1 MALEIFHIS
10 NIDRLLERKQPMDI
24 IFNKLSTGE
33 KVEAKGVIVTSIHG
47 KEGTC
52 NIEFPN
58 GEKRT
63 IYKILIDRID
73 NVKIYF

>member
-24 IFNKLSTGE
+24 TFTKKSTGE
-33 KVEAKGVIVTSIHG
+33 KVEAFGVIVTSIHG

-52 NIEFPN
+52 NIEFPS

-63 IYKILIDRID
+63 IYKILLVSI
-73 NVKIYF
+73 VVG

>member
-1 MALEIFHIS
+1 MEKLLNLSKIDVMLEDKEPM
-10 NIDRLLERKQPMDI
+10 NITFIKR
-24 IFNKLSTGE
+24 STGE
-33 KVEAKGVIVTSIHG
+33 IVEAKGVIVTSIFG

-63 IYKILIDRID
+63 IRKCLILRI
-73 NVKIYF
+73 NNIKIYF

>member
-24 IFNKLSTGE
+24 TFTKKSTGE
-33 KVEAKGVIVTSIHG
+33 KVEAFGVIVTSIHG

-52 NIEFPN
+52 NIEFPS